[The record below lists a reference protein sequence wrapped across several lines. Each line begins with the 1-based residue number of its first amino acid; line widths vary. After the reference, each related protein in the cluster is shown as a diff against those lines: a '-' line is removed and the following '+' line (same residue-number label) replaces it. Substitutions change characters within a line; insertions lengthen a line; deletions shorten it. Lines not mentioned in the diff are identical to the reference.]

1 MSEPVVVV
9 VVVQSNHIPGDDQM
23 AEDQGVP
30 EEAEDRDSGTVHILL
45 LWDREEAHSIL
56 YLVEGVDNLVAVE
69 RAGTRDRAENDF
81 VDAVQVEV
89 FDSRLDEVD
98 TLLVA
103 VVDRCGNRDHRGLC
117 AGDIVE
123 VVIFLVSNA
132 VVVKVSMVFCNQVGN
147 LKEVG
152 YSYIPRDLD
161 PNSRVC
167 TPRQESLAEVVYNPR
182 MIRDR
187 EVVTETDKI
196 VAREA

>member
-1 MSEPVVVV
+1 M
-9 VVVQSNHIPGDDQM
+9 
-23 AEDQGVP
+23 
-30 EEAEDRDSGTVHILL
+30 
-45 LWDREEAHSIL
+45 
-56 YLVEGVDNLVAVE
+56 EGVDNLVAVE
-69 RAGTRDRAENDF
+69 RVGTRDRAENDF

-89 FDSRLDEVD
+89 CDSRLDEVD

-103 VVDRCGNRDHRGLC
+103 VVDHCGNRDRRGLC

-123 VVIFLVSNA
+123 VEIFLVSNA

-147 LKEVG
+147 LKEEG
-152 YSYIPRDLD
+152 YSYIHRDLD

-167 TPRQESLAEVVYNPR
+167 TPRQELLAEVVYNPR
-182 MIRDR
+182 MIHAR

>member
-1 MSEPVVVV
+1 MPEPVVVG
-9 VVVQSNHIPGDDQM
+9 VVQSNHHIPGDDQM
-23 AEDQGVP
+23 EEDQGVP

-69 RAGTRDRAENDF
+69 RVGTRDRAENDF
-81 VDAVQVEV
+81 VDEVQVEV
-89 FDSRLDEVD
+89 CDNRLDEAD

-103 VVDRCGNRDHRGLC
+103 VVGRCGNKDHRGLC

-123 VVIFLVSNA
+123 AAIYLVSNA

-147 LKEVG
+147 LKEAG

-167 TPRQESLAEVVYNPR
+167 TPRQE
-182 MIRDR
+182 
-187 EVVTETDKI
+187 
-196 VAREA
+196 